1 MIHIT
6 KYSTSLS
13 FIHRY
18 SRVFDVV
25 SSCHAVDVRSVSDFV
40 PNPINHVHIY
50 GRNLLFYPYPTIIFI
65 LWDDF
70 FVILGPEFSV
80 NGSGRLRLA
89 KQQTTLYMLRTSIRL
104 HYYWKD
110 F

>member
-13 FIHRY
+13 FIYRY

-25 SSCHAVDVRSVSDFV
+25 SSCHAVDVRSVSDFI
-40 PNPINHVHIY
+40 PNPMNHVHIY
-50 GRNLLFYPYPTIIFI
+50 GRRLFYPYHAKIRI

-70 FVILGPEFSV
+70 YGILGPEFSV
-80 NGSGRLRLA
+80 NGSGRLRFA
-89 KQQTTLYMLRTSIRL
+89 KQQTTLYVLRTSI
-104 HYYWKD
+104 
-110 F
+110 